1 MNPKVASQ
9 SCQMWV
15 VLAADGTL
23 KDPGLM
29 GPFVI
34 YKTACMPVAFATDV
48 ALESAIRT
56 VSIFYFD
63 VISTLC

>member
-1 MNPKVASQ
+1 
-9 SCQMWV
+9 MWV
-15 VLAADGTL
+15 VLAANGTL